1 MGNLNDLTGKQ
12 FGSWQVLRRV
22 ANRYGI
28 RSYYLCRCACGTER
42 EIASQPLVAGKS
54 QSCGCLTRRSYSFHG
69 QSYSREYRIWQ
80 SMRNRCN
87 NPNASH
93 YARYGGRGI
102 RVCARWEASFDDFL
116 ADVGRMPS
124 PTHTLDRID
133 NDGNYEPGNIRW
145 ATRKEQAQNRH
156 QARVSL
162 ANRKRDALG
171 RLV

>member
-1 MGNLNDLTGKQ
+1 
-12 FGSWQVLRRV
+12 
-22 ANRYGI
+22 
-28 RSYYLCRCACGTER
+28 
-42 EIASQPLVAGKS
+42 
-54 QSCGCLTRRSYSFHG
+54 
-69 QSYSREYRIWQ
+69 
-80 SMRNRCN
+80 MRARCN
-87 NPNASH
+87 SPNTTH

-102 RVCARWEASFDDFL
+102 RVCDRWEASFDDFL

-133 NDGNYEPGNIRW
+133 NDGNYEPGNVRW